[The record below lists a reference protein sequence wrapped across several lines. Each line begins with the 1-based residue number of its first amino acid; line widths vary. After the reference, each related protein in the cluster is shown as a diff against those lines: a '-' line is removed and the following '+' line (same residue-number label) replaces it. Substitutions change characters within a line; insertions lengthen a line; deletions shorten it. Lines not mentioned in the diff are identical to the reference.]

1 MPPVDSYE
9 IKTKM
14 LKMPIKWAF
23 FVLIKNTF
31 NKTFVC
37 KNTIDL

>member
-9 IKTKM
+9 IKTKT

-23 FVLIKNTF
+23 LIFIKNTF
-31 NKTFVC
+31 NKTYVC
-37 KNTIDL
+37 ENAIDF